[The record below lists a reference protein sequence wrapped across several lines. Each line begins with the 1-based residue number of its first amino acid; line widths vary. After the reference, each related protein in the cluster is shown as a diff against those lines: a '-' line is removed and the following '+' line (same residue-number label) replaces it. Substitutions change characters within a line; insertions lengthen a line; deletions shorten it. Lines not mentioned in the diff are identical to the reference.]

1 MLALCALRASRRS
14 RRAADRWGGATLL
27 RFGRGAGEAPLVS
40 LKYRDFCRFPPRI
53 LGDDYT
59 EGPVG
64 CKLAAAL
71 AAAAP
76 RAGIF
81 GVIEPSIGDPGADQK
96 TSRLD
101 IPAVH
106 PDRRGLLLARGL
118 RPPAQRGA
126 ADVPHGGHPGL
137 RPQPRGPRPR
147 AATRPEGPGGG
158 RGVRR

>member
-14 RRAADRWGGATLL
+14 GRTADCWGGVTLL
-27 RFGRGAGEAPLVS
+27 RFARGAGGAPLLS
-40 LKYRDFCRFPPRI
+40 LKYRDFCVFPPRI

-64 CKLAAAL
+64 CKLAAE
-71 AAAAP
+71 AA

-81 GVIEPSIGDPGADQK
+81 GAIEPSIGDPGADQK

-106 PDRRGLLLARGL
+106 FD
-118 RPPAQRGA
+118 
-126 ADVPHGGHPGL
+126 
-137 RPQPRGPRPR
+137 
-147 AATRPEGPGGG
+147 
-158 RGVRR
+158 

>member
-1 MLALCALRASRRS
+1 MGVEMSTPAAFASTVSGAALPGSMGTVGSAASRASRRS

-101 IPAVH
+101 IP
-106 PDRRGLLLARGL
+106 
-118 RPPAQRGA
+118 
-126 ADVPHGGHPGL
+126 
-137 RPQPRGPRPR
+137 
-147 AATRPEGPGGG
+147 
-158 RGVRR
+158 